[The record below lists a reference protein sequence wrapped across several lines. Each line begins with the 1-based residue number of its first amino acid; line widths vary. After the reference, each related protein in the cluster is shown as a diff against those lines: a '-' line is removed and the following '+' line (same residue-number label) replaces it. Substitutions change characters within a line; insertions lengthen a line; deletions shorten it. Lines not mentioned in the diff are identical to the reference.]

1 MERYPVEMAVPTTF
15 AASSFGTCQTPKP
28 SWGIALPSLRPMV
41 GLVDIYWL
49 ILFLFYDLLFRQDR
63 RRCGPDKIIIIFYV
77 LSRNLM
83 AVVGERLAEWDTLG
97 CGKCFYGG
105 DA

>member
-28 SWGIALPSLRPMV
+28 SWGITLPSLRSMV

-49 ILFLFYDLLFRQDR
+49 ILFLFYDLHFEQDR
-63 RRCGPDKIIIIFYV
+63 RRCGPDTIIIIFYV

-83 AVVGERLAEWDTLG
+83 VVVGERCAEWNYVEMQKILLWG
-97 CGKCFYGG
+97 
-105 DA
+105 